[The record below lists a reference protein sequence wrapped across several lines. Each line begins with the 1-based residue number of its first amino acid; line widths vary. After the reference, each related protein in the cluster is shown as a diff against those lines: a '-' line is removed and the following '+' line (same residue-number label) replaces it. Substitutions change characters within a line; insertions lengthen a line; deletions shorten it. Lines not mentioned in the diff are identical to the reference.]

1 MKTIRENEPNVSLRK
16 DKFSTKD
23 LSTVVYAIIRR
34 LNYLYDVST
43 NEDRKR
49 EILEKKAY
57 LMVKLLLVEEK

>member
-1 MKTIRENEPNVSLRK
+1 
-16 DKFSTKD
+16 
-23 LSTVVYAIIRR
+23 